1 MEQNDLKDLIDELK
15 TLNQTHKL
23 IAGYLRLMSNA
34 EIEKS
39 LKDTFTSNEEI
50 RVYELSDGNRTTR
63 DIEDLIGVSRQTVSN
78 LWKKWE
84 ILGLVEEG
92 KSKKPYKAKFSIID
106 LALGNKKKGV
116 KNGK

>member
-1 MEQNDLKDLIDELK
+1 MEQNKLNELIDELK

-23 IAGYLRLMSNA
+23 IAGYLRLMVSA

-39 LKDTFTSNEEI
+39 LKDTFISNEEI

-63 DIEDLIGVSRQTVSN
+63 DIEDIIGVSRQTVSN

-84 ILGLVEEG
+84 ALGLVEDG
-92 KSKKPYKAKFSIID
+92 GNKKPYRARFTVID
-106 LALGNKKKGV
+106 LALGSKKIRS
-116 KNGK
+116 